1 MNNTEIIDIINTIF
15 TDRGFPI
22 YNEDTFLMEINFKID
37 YLEKYRQDLIDGFNN
52 RPLKILLASEDKE
65 RILQK
70 SREIC
75 PTIKSISAGIYY
87 ISSTGNTKI
96 LVSQWWSDQEQ
107 WIVQV
112 ISINKWETE
121 HTWTEFYT
129 IKEINESC
137 IKFIQ

>member
-96 LVSQWWSDQEQ
+96 LVSQ
-107 WIVQV
+107 
-112 ISINKWETE
+112 
-121 HTWTEFYT
+121 
-129 IKEINESC
+129 
-137 IKFIQ
+137 